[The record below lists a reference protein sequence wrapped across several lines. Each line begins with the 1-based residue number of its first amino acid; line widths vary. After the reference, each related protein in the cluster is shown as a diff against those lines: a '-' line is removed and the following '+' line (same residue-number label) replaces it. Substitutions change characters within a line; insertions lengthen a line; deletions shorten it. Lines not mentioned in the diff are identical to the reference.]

1 MRRCRPHVPE
11 VAGEWSQP
19 IYDILD
25 LCDSVLFLHLVVFK
39 YIALQLYFLVVCR
52 SSIICSSTFE
62 SKLWV
67 HTVVHCLLC
76 TSPSAAYFVSTCSL
90 SLCTRWLPMSDK
102 CVLVA
107 MMMQQIERYRH
118 KFVVQRRR
126 LRQSKPPHQR
136 LPIRRRR
143 KRRGRGGDHGCETP
157 AHRNQKAS
165 KVNTAFSL
173 AHDSS
178 DSENE
183 SATIN

>member
-1 MRRCRPHVPE
+1 MPTPCPGSGRRMESTHIRSTRSL
-11 VAGEWSQP
+11 W
-19 IYDILD
+19 
-25 LCDSVLFLHLVVFK
+25 LCSFPSLSSIQIHR
-39 YIALQLYFLVVCR
+39 IELYFLVVCR

-90 SLCTRWLPMSDK
+90 SLCMRWLSMSDK

-157 AHRNQKAS
+157 AHRNRNAS

-183 SATIN
+183 SATINWI